1 MFDLNHCVVYV
12 MILML
17 IAIAILYHYNHVFL
31 KRERFN
37 NTTLNEQNSRL
48 ALVLRTGRLRVWK
61 YVLANR
67 HYYFLSEEGSMEQ
80 EYNPIEFS
88 QFFDQNDY
96 ENLRAAIYD
105 ICEGKEKTTTITLL
119 SNAKDGDYR
128 RHYEISLSVSE
139 HDEHGRVLSVI
150 GIQHDVTEEHR
161 RIEYV
166 NQLLMRYHT
175 VFNTSLV
182 DMIYYDHEG
191 VLRDINE
198 RACEAFGVKDR
209 DFVLNN
215 NFLLKNNP
223 MFGDVEIPDLES
235 TRTSAIV
242 DFAHYKDPRYH
253 LDKFG
258 LKGKMY
264 YESTINPIRTPEGE
278 LDGIFMAG
286 RNITEMV
293 ESYHRQQEGAE
304 HLRKATERIR
314 QYVQNINYALRVSD
328 IRLLNY
334 YPKSATLELSDNID
348 VSQLRFSQLRCIR
361 LASPR
366 FRRTVSSML
375 NRMDHL
381 VRSNID
387 ATLELEIYD
396 KQRRKVWMMFNLV
409 PIMDSD
415 GKVERYFGMC
425 RDITDLVETEQRLAV
440 ETQKAQETERLKQAF
455 LTNMSYEIRTPLNNV
470 VGFAGLLNIEHDEKD
485 EASFIEQIKIGTNHM
500 LQLVNDVLYLSQ
512 LDANMV
518 EYTMEDVDFTQIF
531 ESRCQMGW
539 SNLSA
544 DVKILIDNP
553 YESLVLHIDAEHVGY
568 VIQKIC
574 QLSSM
579 FITQGRITAR
589 CEYRRGELIIGIEDT
604 GEGVDEETASHVFE
618 RFVRDKQERLI
629 GTGIDLPIVQKLVQ
643 QMGGSIEFDS
653 KIGHGSSMW
662 ISIPCE
668 AKVIERRHN
677 DSISNIYEN
686 IFL

>member
-1 MFDLNHCVVYV
+1 
-12 MILML
+12 
-17 IAIAILYHYNHVFL
+17 
-31 KRERFN
+31 
-37 NTTLNEQNSRL
+37 
-48 ALVLRTGRLRVWK
+48 
-61 YVLANR
+61 
-67 HYYFLSEEGSMEQ
+67 
-80 EYNPIEFS
+80 
-88 QFFDQNDY
+88 
-96 ENLRAAIYD
+96 
-105 ICEGKEKTTTITLL
+105 
-119 SNAKDGDYR
+119 
-128 RHYEISLSVSE
+128 
-139 HDEHGRVLSVI
+139 
-150 GIQHDVTEEHR
+150 
-161 RIEYV
+161 
-166 NQLLMRYHT
+166 
-175 VFNTSLV
+175 
-182 DMIYYDHEG
+182 
-191 VLRDINE
+191 
-198 RACEAFGVKDR
+198 
-209 DFVLNN
+209 
-215 NFLLKNNP
+215 
-223 MFGDVEIPDLES
+223 
-235 TRTSAIV
+235 
-242 DFAHYKDPRYH
+242 
-253 LDKFG
+253 
-258 LKGKMY
+258 
-264 YESTINPIRTPEGE
+264 
-278 LDGIFMAG
+278 
-286 RNITEMV
+286 MV

-304 HLRKATERIR
+304 HLRKATESIR

-415 GKVERYFGMC
+415 GKV
-425 RDITDLVETEQRLAV
+425 
-440 ETQKAQETERLKQAF
+440 KQAF

-539 SNLSA
+539 TNLSA

-604 GEGVDEETASHVFE
+604 GEGMDEETASHVFE

-686 IFL
+686 LFL

>member
-12 MILML
+12 MIVML
-17 IAIAILYHYNHVFL
+17 IAIFILFRYNRIYL
-31 KRERFN
+31 KRERLN
-37 NTTLNEQNSRL
+37 NATLNEQNSRL

-61 YVLANR
+61 YVLATR
-67 HYYFLSEEGSMEQ
+67 HYYFLSEEGSQEQ
-80 EYNPIEFS
+80 EYNPVEFS
-88 QFFDQNDY
+88 QFFDRDDF
-96 ENLRAAIYD
+96 EVLRSAIYN
-105 ICEGKEKTTTITLL
+105 ICEGKEKITTITLL

-191 VLRDINE
+191 VLKDINE

-215 NFLLKNNP
+215 RFLLKNNP
-223 MFGDVEIPDLES
+223 IFSDVEIPDLET

-242 DFAHYKDPRYH
+242 DFSRYEDPLYH

-258 LKGKMY
+258 LHGKMY

-278 LDGIFMAG
+278 LDGVFMTG

-293 ESYHRQQEGAE
+293 ESFHRQQAGAE
-304 HLRKATERIR
+304 HLRKATESIR

-334 YPKSATLELSDNID
+334 YPKSATLELSNNIN
-348 VSQLRFSQLRCIR
+348 VTQLRFSQLRCIR

-375 NRMDHL
+375 IRMDHL

-387 ATLELEIYD
+387 ATIELELYD
-396 KQRRKVWMMFNLV
+396 KQRRKIWMMFNLV
-409 PIMDSD
+409 PIMDSE
-415 GKVERYFGMC
+415 GRVERYFGMC

-470 VGFAGLLNIEHDEKD
+470 VGFAGLLNVDHDKED
-485 EASFIEQIKIGTNHM
+485 EASFIEQIKLGTNTM

-512 LDANMV
+512 LDANTV
-518 EYTMEDVDFTQIF
+518 E
-531 ESRCQMGW
+531 
-539 SNLSA
+539 
-544 DVKILIDNP
+544 
-553 YESLVLHIDAEHVGY
+553 
-568 VIQKIC
+568 
-574 QLSSM
+574 
-579 FITQGRITAR
+579 
-589 CEYRRGELIIGIEDT
+589 
-604 GEGVDEETASHVFE
+604 
-618 RFVRDKQERLI
+618 
-629 GTGIDLPIVQKLVQ
+629 
-643 QMGGSIEFDS
+643 
-653 KIGHGSSMW
+653 
-662 ISIPCE
+662 
-668 AKVIERRHN
+668 
-677 DSISNIYEN
+677 
-686 IFL
+686 

>member
-12 MILML
+12 MIVML
-17 IAIAILYHYNHVFL
+17 IAIFILFRYNRIYL
-31 KRERFN
+31 KRERLN
-37 NTTLNEQNSRL
+37 NATLNEQNSRL

-61 YVLANR
+61 YVLATR
-67 HYYFLSEEGSMEQ
+67 HYYFLSEEGSQEQ
-80 EYNPIEFS
+80 EYNPVEFS
-88 QFFDQNDY
+88 QFFDRDDF
-96 ENLRAAIYD
+96 EVLRSAIYN
-105 ICEGKEKTTTITLL
+105 ICEGKEKITTITLL

-191 VLRDINE
+191 VLKDINE

-215 NFLLKNNP
+215 RFLLKNNP
-223 MFGDVEIPDLES
+223 MFSDVEISDLET

-242 DFAHYKDPRYH
+242 DFSHYKDPRYH

-278 LDGIFMAG
+278 LDGVFMTG

-293 ESYHRQQEGAE
+293 ESFHRQQAGAE
-304 HLRKATERIR
+304 HLRKATESIR
-314 QYVQNINYALRVSD
+314 QYVQNINYALQVSD

-334 YPKSATLELSDNID
+334 YPKSATLELSNNIN
-348 VSQLRFSQLRCIR
+348 VTQLRFSQLRCIR

-375 NRMDHL
+375 IRMDHL

-387 ATLELEIYD
+387 ATIELELYD
-396 KQRRKVWMMFNLV
+396 KQRRKIWMMFNLV
-409 PIMDSD
+409 PIMDSE
-415 GKVERYFGMC
+415 GRVERYFGMC

-470 VGFAGLLNIEHDEKD
+470 VGFAGLLNVDHDKED
-485 EASFIEQIKIGTNHM
+485 EASFIEQIKLGTNTM

-518 EYTMEDVDFTQIF
+518 EYTKTDVEFTKLF
-531 ESRCQMGW
+531 VSRCQMGW
-539 SNLSA
+539 SNLPS
-544 DVKILIDNP
+544 DVKIIMENP
-553 YESLVLHIDAEHVGY
+553 YESLVVHIDEEHVGY

-579 FITQGRITAR
+579 YVDHGRISAR
-589 CEYRRGELIIGIEDT
+589 YEYRRGELIISIEDT
-604 GEGVDEETASHVFE
+604 GEGVDPDTVAHIFG

-629 GTGIDLPIVQKLVQ
+629 GTGVDLPIVQMLVQ

-653 KIGHGSSMW
+653 KIGHGASVW

-668 AKVIERRHN
+668 AKVIDRGRA
-677 DSISNIYEN
+677 DIFSNMSEN
-686 IFL
+686 NLL

>member
-12 MILML
+12 MIVML
-17 IAIAILYHYNHVFL
+17 IAIFILFRYNRVYL
-31 KRERFN
+31 KRERIN
-37 NTTLNEQNSRL
+37 NAALNEQNSRL

-61 YVLANR
+61 YVLATR
-67 HYYFLSEEGSMEQ
+67 HYYFLSEEGSQEQ

-88 QFFDQNDY
+88 QFFDHDDF
-96 ENLRAAIYD
+96 ELLRTAIYN
-105 ICEGKEKTTTITLL
+105 ICEGKEKISTITLL

-223 MFGDVEIPDLES
+223 MFSDVEIPDLES

-242 DFAHYKDPRYH
+242 DFSRYEDPLYH
-253 LDKFG
+253 LDEFG
-258 LKGKMY
+258 LHGKMY
-264 YESTINPIRTPEGE
+264 YESTINPIRTPEGK
-278 LDGIFMAG
+278 LDGVFMAG
-286 RNITEMV
+286 RDITEMV
-293 ESYHRQQEGAE
+293 ESFHRQQAGAE
-304 HLRKATERIR
+304 HLRKATESIR

-334 YPKSATLELSDNID
+334 YPKSATLELSDNIN
-348 VSQLRFSQLRCIR
+348 VTQLRFSQLRCIR

-366 FRRTVSSML
+366 FRRTVSSVL
-375 NRMDHL
+375 IRMDHL
-381 VRSNID
+381 VRTNID
-387 ATLELEIYD
+387 ATIELELHD
-396 KQRRKVWMMFNLV
+396 KQRRKIWMMFNLV
-409 PIMDSD
+409 PIIGPDD
-415 GKVERYFGMC
+415 KVERYFGMC

-470 VGFAGLLNIEHDEKD
+470 VGFAGLLNVEHDEKD
-485 EASFIEQIKIGTNHM
+485 EASFIEQIKTGTHTM
-500 LQLVNDVLYLSQ
+500 LQLVNDVLFLSQ

-518 EYTMEDVDFTQIF
+518 EYNKEDVEFTNIF
-531 ESRCQMGW
+531 ETRCQMGW
-539 SNLSA
+539 SNLPS
-544 DVKILIDNP
+544 DVKIIMENP
-553 YESLVLHIDAEHVGY
+553 YESLVVNIDAEHVGY

-574 QLSSM
+574 QLSCKY
-579 FITQGRITAR
+579 IDHGRISAR
-589 CEYRRGELIIGIEDT
+589 YEYRRGELIISIEDT
-604 GEGVDEETASHVFE
+604 GDGVDPNTVAHIFE

-629 GTGIDLPIVQKLVQ
+629 GTGIDLPIVQMLVL
-643 QMGGSIEFDS
+643 QMGGSIELDS
-653 KIGHGSSMW
+653 KVGHGSSVW

-668 AKVIERRHN
+668 AKVIERRRAE
-677 DSISNIYEN
+677 SITNLSEN
-686 IFL
+686 ILL